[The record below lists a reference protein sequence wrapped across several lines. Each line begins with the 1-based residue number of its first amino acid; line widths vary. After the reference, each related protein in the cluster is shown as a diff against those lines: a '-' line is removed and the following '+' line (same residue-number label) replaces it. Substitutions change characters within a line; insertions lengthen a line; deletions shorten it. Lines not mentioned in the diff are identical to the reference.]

1 MRDGEVLQVQVSAA
15 GSLGTY
21 FSLCVSHPPV
31 ERKMASTMLLH
42 VEINTFVDL
51 VQRDGFAV

>member
-1 MRDGEVLQVQVSAA
+1 MLQVQVSAA

-42 VEINTFVDL
+42 VEINTFMDL